1 MHCNLIEFALNSQEG
16 GSLGARWELRPSPYV
31 VLCVMRD
38 WSRVC
43 IEFAGGRESGS
54 PWELR
59 PSPYVVLSVMR
70 DWSRPAGGGEEEE
83 EDGFDI
89 EF

>member
-1 MHCNLIEFALNSQEG
+1 MRDWSKVCIEFPG
-16 GSLGARWELRPSPYV
+16 GRETGARWELRPSPYV

-43 IEFAGGRESGS
+43 IEFAGGRDSGS
-54 PWELR
+54 HWELR
-59 PSPYVVLSVMR
+59 PSPYVVLCVMR

-83 EDGFDI
+83 DGFDI